1 MRRTAGQRSYGAWN
15 ASRRSLGE
23 NPCRQH
29 WTEVEDDTSFRLTV
43 LIFGP
48 RIGSSMQNRREAGAM
63 RRRIH
68 RKKGLASR
76 LADLPGGRLGIFL
89 ARNRPVLKSLAVFV
103 GIILAFILALPVYR
117 GFINGP
123 FSVAVANSTG
133 FLLRVFGVGARAT
146 GTSVISPMFSVEV
159 IPACSGIF
167 AYILF
172 LAAVLAYPCKLK
184 AKAMG
189 IALGFA
195 TIFILNLVR
204 MVSLFYIGTYL
215 PQFFEVAHL
224 LFWQSLMIACTALLW
239 FFWAQWLAHVRQ

>member
-1 MRRTAGQRSYGAWN
+1 MK
-15 ASRRSLGE
+15 
-23 NPCRQH
+23 
-29 WTEVEDDTSFRLTV
+29 
-43 LIFGP
+43 
-48 RIGSSMQNRREAGAM
+48 
-63 RRRIH
+63 RRIH

-117 GFINGP
+117 GFVNGP

-184 AKAMG
+184 AKATG
-189 IALGFA
+189 IALGFP
-195 TIFILNLVR
+195 TILLAAVLRSGASAVLAVFDDRMHGAALVLLGTTAGPCAPVGPSC
-204 MVSLFYIGTYL
+204 VSASG
-215 PQFFEVAHL
+215 
-224 LFWQSLMIACTALLW
+224 
-239 FFWAQWLAHVRQ
+239 